1 MKCNFYNNKYSLYLT
16 GFLCFAT
23 FNSYSQTDTLS
34 NLKNRDSK
42 IVLEKRVND
51 YNKKQEI
58 AIEKLLKQGYKKIVE
73 TKEGEYSELVGENN
87 FGKPQYFITH
97 NSNLVNGLHANVL
110 HSGFDGLNLEGEGIK
125 IGLWENG
132 QPRRAH
138 EMFRTSIPPA
148 TLLSRIEYVAG
159 QNATL
164 QRHATHIAG
173 TIIGNQYAPSTSSP
187 SNNLVRGVAYKGTI
201 KAWDWLNVPTEMLT
215 ASTTDNIK
223 IANTSFGLNPIYMH
237 ASEFGRYSE
246 IAQQWDGVM
255 CSSPEFQIVKSVGNA
270 RDDLNTTGFPQ
281 YPQVNTLGGYDL
293 LEGAG
298 VAKNVLVVGSV
309 NLSNASQT
317 NGSYNG
323 NSIGE
328 LYSSWGATDDG
339 RIKPDFVTHGNAIF
353 SSIETQNNTYGIYS
367 GTSQAAAG
375 VTGGIALLHNYWN
388 SKFTNTMW
396 SSTVRALLI
405 HNVEEIDQRG
415 PDYRNGWGVVNLEK
429 SANTIKQ
436 RGKNVII
443 REDVLQNGEIIKINL
458 AATGQEDLKVTL
470 AWTDPAGNVV
480 PIDINN
486 PNASINETAAKLI
499 NDLDIKLIRKDSN
512 GNDDLTLVDPNLP
525 TPSLDTPLSL
535 NANSNNV
542 LYPWLLKQKIQGNT
556 TSTLSQKAQ
565 RGINDRDNV
574 EKIEVYKNLIPTTG
588 GMFQLQITHK
598 RILVDSCQVGQPF
611 SLIVSGVSFCQDNL
625 VFLQHQDNELTDF
638 TGTKVLAN
646 TIKASNIIKF
656 IPTFLPVNA
665 DFVEYKAADFI
676 ELLPQSV
683 NGGAGDEGFTAEFG
697 SDFLAHIGCSD
708 EDYNQRISFNET
720 EIANVLNDETIDETI
735 QVEKGEIV
743 IYPNPLINDILHIQ
757 FSLIESST
765 IEISV
770 YDLTGK
776 LVFQDNSGKSYDK
789 GTNKKSIDLQ
799 KLSSGTY
806 ILLVKTGNENHQ
818 LKFIKQ

>member
-1 MKCNFYNNKYSLYLT
+1 MKCNFYNDKYSLYLAI
-16 GFLCFAT
+16 FLCFAT
-23 FNSYSQTDTLS
+23 LSSYGQTDTLS
-34 NLKNRDSK
+34 SLKNRASK

-58 AIEKLLKQGYKKIVE
+58 AIGKLLKQGYKKVIE
-73 TKEGEYSELVGENN
+73 TREGEYSELVGANS

-97 NSNLVNGLHANVL
+97 NSNLVNGLKAGVL
-110 HSGFDGLNLEGEGIK
+110 HAGFDGLNLEGENIR
-125 IGLWENG
+125 IALWENG

-138 EMFRTSIPPA
+138 EMFRTTVSPA
-148 TLLSRIEYVAG
+148 ILQSRIEYVAG

-173 TIIGNQYAPSTSSP
+173 TIIGNQYLPSTSSP

-201 KAWDWLNVPTEMLT
+201 KAWDWLNVPTEMLS

-246 IAQQWDGVM
+246 IAQQWDAVM
-255 CSSPEFQIVKSVGNA
+255 CTSREFQIVKSVGNA
-270 RDDLNTTGFPQ
+270 RDDLNTNGFPQ

-309 NLSNASQT
+309 NLDDATQT
-317 NGSYNG
+317 NGSYN
-323 NSIGE
+323 SSTIE
-328 LYSSWGATDDG
+328 EPYSSWGATDDG

-353 SSIETQNNTYGIYS
+353 SSIETQNNTYGLYS

-388 SKFTNTMW
+388 SKFPSNMW

-405 HNVEEIDQRG
+405 HNVDEIDDKG
-415 PDYRNGWGVVNLEK
+415 PDYKNGWGVVNLEK

-443 REDVLQNGEIIKINL
+443 REDVLQNNQTIKINL

-470 AWTDPAGNVV
+470 AWTDPSGNVV
-480 PIDINN
+480 AIDINN
-486 PNASINETAAKLI
+486 PNASLNETAAKLI
-499 NDLDIKLIRKDSN
+499 NDLDIRLVRKDSN
-512 GNDDLTLVDPNLP
+512 GNDDLTLIDPNSNTIP
-525 TPSLDTPLSL
+525 TPT
-535 NANSNNV
+535 NNV
-542 LYPWLLKQKIQGNT
+542 LLPWILKQQIQGN
-556 TSTLSQKAQ
+556 SFATLSEKGQ
-565 RGINDRDNV
+565 RGDNNRDNV
-574 EKIEVYKNLIPTTG
+574 EKIEVYKNLIPSTG

-598 RILVDSCQVGQPF
+598 GTLVDACQVGQSF
-611 SLIVSGVSFCQDNL
+611 SLIVSGISFCQDNL
-625 VFLQHQDNELTDF
+625 VFLQHQDNELADF

-646 TIKASNIIKF
+646 TIKASNIIKIVSPF
-656 IPTFLPVNA
+656 QFTNP

-683 NGGAGDEGFTAEFG
+683 NGGTGNEGFTAEFG
-697 SDFLAHIGCSD
+697 SDFLAHISCSD
-708 EDYNQRISFNET
+708 EDFNERIT
-720 EIANVLNDETIDETI
+720 FSEIDIANILNDQTIDSAI
-735 QVEKGEIV
+735 QVEKGEIMV
-743 IYPNPLINDILHIQ
+743 YPNPLINDILHIQ

-765 IEISV
+765 IEILV

-776 LVFQDNSGKSYDK
+776 LVFQDNNGKSYDK
-789 GTNKKSIDLQ
+789 GANKKSIDLQ
-799 KLSSGTY
+799 KLSSGAY
-806 ILLVKTGNENHQ
+806 ILLVKTEKENHQ

>member
-1 MKCNFYNNKYSLYLT
+1 MKIKCNFYNKYLFYLSV
-16 GFLCFAT
+16 FLSFAT
-23 FNSYSQTDTLS
+23 SDSYGQTDTLS
-34 NLKNRDSK
+34 VQKNQVSK
-42 IVLEKRVND
+42 IVLEKRVYD

-58 AIEKLLKQGYKKIVE
+58 AIEKLVKQGYKKVVE
-73 TKEGEYSELVGENN
+73 TKEGEYSELVGENA
-87 FGKPQYFITH
+87 FGKPQYFTTH
-97 NSNLVNGLHANVL
+97 NNKVIAGLKANIL
-110 HSGFDGLNLEGEGIK
+110 HSGFDGLNLEGEGIR

-138 EMFRTSIPPA
+138 EMFRLNTSSPVI
-148 TLLSRIEYVAG
+148 SRIEYVVG
-159 QNATL
+159 QNLTL

-173 TIIGNQYAPSTSSP
+173 TLIGNQYVPSTSSP
-187 SNNLVRGVAYKGTI
+187 SNNLVRGVAFKSTI
-201 KAWDWLNVPTEMLT
+201 KAWDWLNVPTEMIT
-215 ASTTDNIK
+215 ASSIDNIK

-237 ASEFGRYSE
+237 ASEFGRYNE

-255 CSSPEFQIVKSVGNA
+255 CSNPEFQIVKSVGNA
-270 RDDLNTTGFPQ
+270 RDDFNTNGFPQ
-281 YPQVNTLGGYDL
+281 YPQVNVLGGYDL

-298 VAKNVLVVGSV
+298 IAKNVLVVGSV
-309 NLSNASQT
+309 NLANITQT
-317 NGSYNG
+317 NGSYSSS
-323 NSIGE
+323 SINE
-328 LYSSWGATDDG
+328 PYSSWGATDDG
-339 RIKPDFVTHGNAIF
+339 RIKPDFVTHGNTIY
-353 SSIETQNNTYGIYS
+353 SSIETQNNTYGLYS

-388 SKFTNTMW
+388 SKFPTTMW

-405 HNVEEIDQRG
+405 HNIDEIDDRG
-415 PDYRNGWGVVNLEK
+415 PDYKNGWGVVNLEK

-443 REDVLQNGEIIKINL
+443 REDVLENGETIRINL

-499 NDLDIKLIRKDSN
+499 NDLDIRLIRKDSD
-512 GNDDLTLVDPNLP
+512 GIDDLTLIDPALNTTP
-525 TPSLDTPLSL
+525 TPT
-535 NANSNNV
+535 NNV
-542 LYPWLLKQKIQGNT
+542 LLPWILKENIQDNT
-556 TSTLSQKAQ
+556 TTLSEKAQ
-565 RGINDRDNV
+565 RGNNDRDNV
-574 EKIEVYKNLIPTTG
+574 EKIEVYQNLIPLTG
-588 GMFQLQITHK
+588 GMFQLEIKHK
-598 RILVDSCQVGQPF
+598 GIIIDSCQTGQPF

-625 VFLQHQDNELTDF
+625 VFLQHQDNELADF

-646 TIKASNIIKF
+646 TIKASNIIEI
-656 IPTFLPVNA
+656 IPAFLPVND

-708 EDYNQRISFNET
+708 EDYNQRITFSET
-720 EIANVLNDETIDETI
+720 EIANVLNDETINSAI

-743 IYPNPLINDILHIQ
+743 VYPNPLINDILHIQ

-765 IEISV
+765 IEVLV

-776 LVFQDNSGKSYDK
+776 LVYEDTNGKNYDK
-789 GTNKKSIDLQ
+789 GMNKKSIDLQ
-799 KLSSGTY
+799 TLSSGTY